1 MLFHLKNIILFSGFI
16 LLLPV
21 TVIAQ
26 NVEVDLSQGGTLTIE
41 QAIQT
46 AIANNNDIK
55 RAWFSVEDA
64 DEQVRIAWSEV
75 LPEINTNATYT
86 RNVQL
91 PVTFFPAEFFGG
103 QQGDLVPVTFGT
115 DNDWTG
121 GVSVSQNLFRGEAI
135 IGISSSSLFKA
146 AQQENL
152 RAATQQVVTATR
164 KTYHD
169 VLIAEEQHRL
179 QQASINR
186 LEENLD
192 DNRGRLRAGLVEE
205 YDVLRLE
212 VQLANQ
218 RPELRET
225 EVAIEQAYRNLKVIT
240 GIPLELDIK
249 IVGNL
254 GSFDIHSEQALEN
267 SNESLKKIDRMNQL
281 SFSNDREILDL
292 MSELRGDLRV
302 LQKQDELKDK
312 EITAI
317 KSRFLPTISTTYN
330 LQWTAAQED
339 PINPFKDAV
348 RFQTIGVNVS
358 LPIFQ
363 GFKRVADVNRAKI
376 EKKDINQQQMF
387 TEQVA
392 LNEYETSVENLN
404 RLFDTADARKQAI
417 SQANRGYEIALK
429 RFENGMGSQLEVT
442 EAELQV
448 REAELNYARLVF
460 DYLNAKADYDQV
472 LGIVPMVSTYN

>member
-1 MLFHLKNIILFSGFI
+1 MTYNFTNIFFSV
-16 LLLPV
+16 LLLAVPASV
-21 TVIAQ
+21 YSQ
-26 NVEVDLSQGGTLTIE
+26 NVDVDLSQGSTLSIE
-41 QAIQT
+41 QAIEI

-75 LPEINTNATYT
+75 LPEVTTSATYT
-86 RNVQL
+86 RNIQL

-135 IGISSSSLFKA
+135 IGISSSTLFKA

-152 RAATQQVVTATR
+152 RATTQQVVTETR
-164 KTYHD
+164 KAYHS
-169 VLIAEEQHRL
+169 VLIAEEQLRL

-186 LEENLD
+186 LEENLE

-218 RPELRET
+218 RPELRES
-225 EVAIEQAYRNLKVIT
+225 ELAIDQAYRNLKIVT
-240 GIPLELDIK
+240 GIPLELNIT
-249 IVGNL
+249 ISGEL
-254 GSFDIHSEQALEN
+254 GSFDIHSEQATDS

-281 SFSNDREILDL
+281 SLSKERDIIDL
-292 MSELRGDLRV
+292 MSELRGDLRI
-302 LQKQDELKDK
+302 LQKQDELKDR

-330 LQWTAAQED
+330 LRWTAAQED
-339 PINPFKDAV
+339 PIEPFKNAV
-348 RFQTIGVNVS
+348 RFQTIGLNVS

-363 GFKRVADVNRAKI
+363 GFKRSADVNRAKI

-387 TEQVA
+387 TKQVA

-417 SQANRGYEIALK
+417 GQANRGYEIALK

-460 DYLNAKADYDQV
+460 DYLNAKADYDQIIG
-472 LGIVPMVSTYN
+472 LVPMVSTNN

>member
-1 MLFHLKNIILFSGFI
+1 MTYNFTYIFFSV
-16 LLLPV
+16 LL
-21 TVIAQ
+21 IAVPASVHSQ
-26 NVEVDLSQGGTLTIE
+26 NVDVDLSQGSTLSIE
-41 QAIQT
+41 QAIEI

-75 LPEINTNATYT
+75 LPEVTTSATYT

-135 IGISSSSLFKA
+135 IGISSSTLFKA

-152 RAATQQVVTATR
+152 RATTQQVVTETR
-164 KTYHD
+164 KAYHR
-169 VLIAEEQHRL
+169 VLIAEEQQRL
-179 QQASINR
+179 QLASINR
-186 LEENLD
+186 LEENLE

-225 EVAIEQAYRNLKVIT
+225 ELAIDQAYRNLKIVT
-240 GIPLELDIK
+240 GIPLELNIT
-249 IVGNL
+249 ISGEL
-254 GSFDIHSEQALEN
+254 GSFDIHSEQATDS

-281 SFSNDREILDL
+281 SLTKERDIIDL
-292 MSELRGDLRV
+292 MSELRGDLRI
-302 LQKQDELKDK
+302 LQKQDELKDR

-330 LQWTAAQED
+330 LRWTAAQED
-339 PINPFKDAV
+339 PIEPFKDAV
-348 RFQTIGVNVS
+348 RFQTIGLNVS

-363 GFKRVADVNRAKI
+363 GFKRSAEVNRAKI

-387 TEQVA
+387 TKRVA

-472 LGIVPMVSTYN
+472 IGLVPMVSTNN

>member
-1 MLFHLKNIILFSGFI
+1 MTYNFKYTFFSV
-16 LLLPV
+16 LLIAVPV
-21 TVIAQ
+21 SVHSQ
-26 NVEVDLSQGGTLTIE
+26 NVDVDLSQGSTLSIE
-41 QAIQT
+41 QAIEI

-75 LPEINTNATYT
+75 LPEVTTSATYT
-86 RNVQL
+86 RNIQL

-103 QQGDLVPVTFGT
+103 EQGDLVPVTFGT
-115 DNDWTG
+115 DNDWNG

-135 IGISSSSLFKA
+135 IGISSSTLFKA
-146 AQQENL
+146 AQQENM
-152 RAATQQVVTATR
+152 RATTQQVVTETR
-164 KTYHD
+164 KAYHR
-169 VLIAEEQHRL
+169 VLIAEEQQRL

-186 LEENLD
+186 LEENLE

-225 EVAIEQAYRNLKVIT
+225 KLAIDQAYRNLKIIT
-240 GIPLELDIK
+240 GIPLELNIT
-249 IVGNL
+249 ISGEL
-254 GSFDIHSEQALEN
+254 GSFDIHSDQAIDN

-281 SFSNDREILDL
+281 SLTKERDIIDL
-292 MSELRGDLRV
+292 MNELRGDLRI
-302 LQKQDELKDK
+302 LQKQDELKDR

-330 LQWTAAQED
+330 LRWTSAQED
-339 PINPFKDAV
+339 PIEPFKDAV
-348 RFQTIGVNVS
+348 RFQTIGLNVS

-363 GFKRVADVNRAKI
+363 GFKRSAEVNRAKI

-387 TEQVA
+387 TKRVA

-460 DYLNAKADYDQV
+460 DYLNAKADYDQIIG
-472 LGIVPMVSTYN
+472 LVPMVSTNN